1 MERDGLRSKIIK
13 IVDWD
18 QDELAIALTTHMWDM
33 LDMLQVLEMLDV
45 LEPVRHVRNASHAK
59 KTC

>member
-1 MERDGLRSKIIK
+1 MRSKIK

-33 LDMLQVLEMLDV
+33 LDMLQALEMLDV